1 MMVTALFASSL
12 LPVMNLLFNPLIY
25 AFRIRYFRIAFI
37 QVLSRKSISQAEELE
52 KKIFGTR
59 QIGVKGIVITDQGN
73 RTLNEEHETTRQAGL

>member
-12 LPVMNLLFNPLIY
+12 LPVMNSLFNPLIY

>member
-12 LPVMNLLFNPLIY
+12 LPVMNSLFNPLIY

-73 RTLNEEHETTRQAGL
+73 RTLNEEHETTMQAGL